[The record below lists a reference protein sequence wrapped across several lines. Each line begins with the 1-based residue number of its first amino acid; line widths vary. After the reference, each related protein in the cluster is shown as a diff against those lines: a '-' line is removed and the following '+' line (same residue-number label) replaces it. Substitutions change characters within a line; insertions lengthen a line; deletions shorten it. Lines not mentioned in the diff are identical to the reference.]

1 MKRLVFALLAVAIAA
16 GLAFLT
22 PLGAEA
28 VGLSASSGTP
38 TAIPTAE
45 HTTLT
50 PDTAVEHMYTLD
62 KHITTKHSCT
72 KPMSTGGPVCDALI
86 RTDVASVR
94 ADAMS
99 ADETPSGFGP
109 SDLQSAYNLASASA
123 ADGSG
128 ETVAVMEAADDPDL
142 ESDLATYRSEFGLA
156 ACTTANG
163 CFRKVNGSGQQG
175 DYPPANS
182 GWGGEASLD
191 VDMVSAV
198 CPNCHILVVESE
210 DLEGAQNVAVSL
222 GAKFISNSWGT
233 SDNSGDASADA
244 DFDHTGVIDVASS
257 GDSGFGVSFPASSQ
271 YVVAAGGT
279 SLTRDSSTA
288 RGWSETAW
296 SGAGA
301 GCSSWE
307 TKPTW
312 QTDTGCSKRTVTDVS
327 ADADPG
333 TGVAF
338 FDSFDQG
345 GWGVVGGTSVAS
357 PIIAS
362 TFALAGTPSTPAAS
376 VLYAHSGALNDV
388 TSGSDGTCSPT
399 YLCTAG
405 TGYDGPTGLGT
416 PNGLGA
422 FNGSGSSGGS
432 SGGSGGGSGSTGGS
446 GGGTG
451 STGGSGSGS
460 GSGSGTAGA
469 LESGL
474 SSTLCVDDRSSSKTA
489 GNPVQIWGCN
499 NTGAQSWT
507 EATNGTIQALGGCLD
522 VTFSGK
528 TSGTKVQYW
537 SCNGTGA
544 QQWSQGSNGTLV
556 NPESGLCLDDP
567 NSSTSWGTQLEIWTC
582 NGGANQKW
590 TLG

>member
-1 MKRLVFALLAVAIAA
+1 MKRLVFALLAIALAA

-28 VGLSASSGTP
+28 VGLSSSSGTP

-50 PDTAVEHMYTLD
+50 PDTAIEHMDALD
-62 KHITTKHSCT
+62 KHISTKHSCT
-72 KPMSTGGPVCDALI
+72 EPMTTDGPVCDALI

-99 ADETPSGFGP
+99 PDETPSGFGP

-123 ADGSG
+123 ADGSS

-142 ESDLATYRSEFGLA
+142 ESDLATYRSQFGLS

-163 CFRKVNGSGQQG
+163 CFRKVNGSGEQG

-191 VDMVSAV
+191 VDMVSAI

-210 DLEGAQNVAVSL
+210 DLEGAQNIAVSL

-233 SDNSGDASADA
+233 SDDSGDASADA
-244 DFDHTGVIDVASS
+244 DFNHTGVVDVASS

-312 QTDTGCSKRTVTDVS
+312 QTDSGCSKRTDTDVS

-338 FDSFDQG
+338 FDSFGQG

-376 VLYAHSGALNDV
+376 VLYAHSGALNDI
-388 TSGSDGTCSPT
+388 TSGSDGTCSPS

-432 SGGSGGGSGSTGGS
+432 SGGSGGGTGSTGGS

-460 GSGSGTAGA
+460 GSGTAGP

-474 SSTLCVDDRSSSKTA
+474 SSTLCVDDRSSSTAA

-499 NTGAQSWT
+499 NTEAQSWT

-537 SCNGTGA
+537 PCNGTGA
-544 QQWSQGSNGTLV
+544 QQWSAGSNGTLV

-582 NGGANQKW
+582 NGGTNQKW
-590 TLG
+590 TLS

>member
-1 MKRLVFALLAVAIAA
+1 MKRLVFALLAIALAA

-28 VGLSASSGTP
+28 VGLSSSSGTP

-50 PDTAVEHMYTLD
+50 PDTAIEHMDALD
-62 KHITTKHSCT
+62 KHISTKHSCT
-72 KPMSTGGPVCDALI
+72 EPMTTDGPVCDALI

-99 ADETPSGFGP
+99 PDETPSGFGP

-123 ADGSG
+123 ADGSS

-142 ESDLATYRSEFGLA
+142 ESDLATYRSQFGLS

-163 CFRKVNGSGQQG
+163 CFRKVNGSGEQG

-191 VDMVSAV
+191 VDMVSAI

-210 DLEGAQNVAVSL
+210 DLEGAQNIAVSL

-233 SDNSGDASADA
+233 SDDSGDASADA
-244 DFDHTGVIDVASS
+244 DFNHTGVVDVASS

-312 QTDTGCSKRTVTDVS
+312 QTDSGCSKRTDTDVS

-338 FDSFDQG
+338 FDSFGQG

-376 VLYAHSGALNDV
+376 VLYAHSGALNDI
-388 TSGSDGTCSPT
+388 TSGSDGTCNPT

-405 TGYDGPTGLGT
+405 PGYDGPTGLGT
-416 PNGLGA
+416 PNGTGA
-422 FNGSGSSGGS
+422 F
-432 SGGSGGGSGSTGGS
+432 
-446 GGGTG
+446 
-451 STGGSGSGS
+451 
-460 GSGSGTAGA
+460 
-469 LESGL
+469 
-474 SSTLCVDDRSSSKTA
+474 
-489 GNPVQIWGCN
+489 
-499 NTGAQSWT
+499 
-507 EATNGTIQALGGCLD
+507 
-522 VTFSGK
+522 
-528 TSGTKVQYW
+528 
-537 SCNGTGA
+537 
-544 QQWSQGSNGTLV
+544 
-556 NPESGLCLDDP
+556 
-567 NSSTSWGTQLEIWTC
+567 
-582 NGGANQKW
+582 
-590 TLG
+590 